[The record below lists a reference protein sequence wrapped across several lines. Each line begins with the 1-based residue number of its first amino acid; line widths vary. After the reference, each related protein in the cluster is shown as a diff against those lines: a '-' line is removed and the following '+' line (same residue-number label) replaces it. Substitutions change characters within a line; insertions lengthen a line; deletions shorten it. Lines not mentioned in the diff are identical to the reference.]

1 MSIIKTNYANS
12 EMYCIVKIVNIVN
25 IVNIVY
31 VTIEYCYSLLR

>member
-12 EMYCIVKIVNIVN
+12 EMYCIVN